1 MRIVWG
7 ARMNRVI
14 AGTAIGVALVLA
26 ACGRVTTAIPVATPA
41 TSLHPAT
48 SLVVTH
54 LLPVADLAAARLT
67 DVAEL
72 VTPLEIASVDN
83 GRTVTLIGA
92 YADTARTVLIFR
104 ESPDMGLPS
113 ASVNDELGLINA
125 SSSAGPVRSPGV
137 RSDYYFALDGGPHPG
152 LDGMAHLAITIS
164 GLSRWTPAGGY
175 VNGNWAFNAALAVQS
190 GQLLA
195 APNQFRLGAWN
206 VTVET
211 LELTPAV
218 VHLQTVV
225 NGASPEA
232 LVGPGNG
239 AFVELVDAAGNP
251 VSVLASDAGI
261 TVPKGQLNPVNYLNS
276 RTGNEWL
283 RPAAGTYRLLFQ
295 GGGGRYEITVVV
307 GS

>member
-1 MRIVWG
+1 
-7 ARMNRVI
+7 MNRVI
-14 AGTAIGVALVLA
+14 AAAAIGVALVLA
-26 ACGRVTTAIPVATPA
+26 GCGRAPTATVVATAA
-41 TSLHPAT
+41 TALHPAS

-54 LLPVADLAAARLT
+54 LLPAPDLAAAGLT
-67 DVAEL
+67 NVAEL
-72 VTPLEIASVDN
+72 VTPLELSSVDN

-104 ESPDMGLPS
+104 ESPDMGIPS
-113 ASVNDELGLINA
+113 ASVNDEVGPINA
-125 SSSAGPVRSPGV
+125 SGSAGPVRSPGL

-152 LDGMAHLAITIS
+152 GDGLAHLAITIS

-175 VNGNWAFNAALAVQS
+175 VSGNWAFNTALTVQS
-190 GQLLA
+190 GHLLA
-195 APNQFRLGAWN
+195 APNQFRLGAWR
-206 VTVET
+206 VTIET

-225 NGASPEA
+225 NGASPA
-232 LVGPGNG
+232 MLVGPGKG

-251 VSVLASDAGI
+251 IRDLAGGAGI
-261 TVPKGQLNPVNYLNS
+261 TVPKQEVNPVNYLNS
-276 RTGNEWL
+276 RTRDEWL
-283 RPAAGTYRLLFQ
+283 RPAGGTYRLRFQ